1 MLISYDDNDSL
12 RKEEVLGVSRFD
24 GGIIG
29 SKGQGIKHMVGEVVL
44 TSNDVS
50 RRSEKMKLGRVFV
63 LTKMFSGFCE
73 SDNMLEALLELADLN
88 AALKDESKPLD
99 FLVTTTNLWFTMEKI
114 PESLSKQ
121 LAGNQASQML
131 IWFAQT
137 CQVNF

>member
-1 MLISYDDNDSL
+1 M
-12 RKEEVLGVSRFD
+12 LGVSRFD

-44 TSNDVS
+44 TSNNVS

-63 LTKMFSGFCE
+63 LPKMFSGFCE
-73 SDNMLEALLELADLN
+73 SDNMLEALVELADLN
-88 AALKDESKPLD
+88 SALKDESKPLD
-99 FLVTTTNLWFTMEKI
+99 FLVTTTNLWFTMVKI

-121 LAGNQASQML
+121 LAGKEASQML

-137 CQVNF
+137 CQVYF